1 MSDMDFSDLGKEI
14 EEKVKRFVHSQEMK
28 DLQENIRI
36 TVGNTMKEVQRSA
49 KEAAEYINQNVDI
62 RWEGSPKRRLP
73 LVKNPPGR
81 ILGGLLSFVGG
92 IASVIAWA
100 VVLTG
105 FGITFMGS
113 SIMGSVLQMFF
124 DAAFVESLALG
135 MNSFGVV
142 SFGMVAVIGTFC
154 TITAVLG
161 GTMRRRAKRF
171 KSYVK
176 KIGKKEVYSIK
187 ELAEATEKSE
197 KYVLKDLKNMTRRR
211 WFQEGHFDEQETCF
225 ILTDETY
232 QIYLDTQEK
241 IKKQKEEEER
251 QRKEAEILEQDP
263 LRKQLK
269 ITIEEGKEYIR
280 RIHLINDKIPGEDI
294 SEKLYRLEQVCR
306 KIFEYIEEKPEQLTD
321 IRKFMNYYLPTTL
334 KLVEAYYEFSIQPVR
349 GENIT
354 AAQKEIEEMLD
365 QINQAFEKMYDK
377 LFQDS
382 AMDISTDIS
391 VLSTMLAQE
400 GLLDSEF
407 K

>member
-1 MSDMDFSDLGKEI
+1 MNDMDFSDLGKEI

-28 DLQENIRI
+28 DLQENIRV

-62 RWEGSPKRRLP
+62 RWESSPKRRLP

-81 ILGGLLSFVGG
+81 ILGGLLSFIGG
-92 IASVIAWA
+92 VAAVIAWA

-105 FGITFMGS
+105 LGITFMGS

-135 MNSFGVV
+135 MNSLGVV

-161 GTMRRRAKRF
+161 SAMRRRAKRF
-171 KSYVK
+171 KIYVK
-176 KIGKKEVYSIK
+176 TIGKKEVYSIK

-197 KYVLKDLKNMTRRR
+197 KYVLKDLKNMTCRR

-241 IKKQKEEEER
+241 NRKQKEEEER

-280 RIHLINDKIPGEDI
+280 RIQLINDKIPGEDI

-306 KIFEYIEEKPEQLTD
+306 KIFEYIEDKPEQLTD

-377 LFQDS
+377 LFQNS

>member
-14 EEKVKRFVHSQEMK
+14 EEKVKKFVHSQEMK

-62 RWEGSPKRRLP
+62 RWESAPKRRLP
-73 LVKNPPGR
+73 VIKNPPGR

-92 IASVIAWA
+92 IASLIAWI

-113 SIMGSVLQMFF
+113 SIIGSILQTVFEV
-124 DAAFVESLALG
+124 DFVEALSIG
-135 MNSFGVV
+135 LNSFGVV
-142 SFGMVAVIGTFC
+142 SFGMVAVIAASC
-154 TITAVLG
+154 TITAVSG
-161 GTMRRRAKRF
+161 DIMRRRAKRF
-171 KSYVK
+171 KAYVK
-176 KIGKKEVYSIK
+176 AIGKKEVCAIK
-187 ELAEATEKSE
+187 DLALAIEKNE
-197 KYVLKDLKNMTRRR
+197 KYVLKDLKEMTRRR
-211 WFQEGHFDEQETCF
+211 WFLEGHFDEQETCF

-232 QIYLDTQEK
+232 RAYLAAQGK
-241 IKKQKEEEER
+241 RKQQKEEEER
-251 QRKEAEILEQDP
+251 QRREEELLEQDP
-263 LRKQLK
+263 VRKQLK

-280 RIHLINDKIPGEDI
+280 RIDRINDKIPGEDI
-294 SEKLYRLEQVCR
+294 TEKLYRLDQICR
-306 KIFEYIEEKPEQLTD
+306 RIFAYIEDKPEQLAD

-334 KLVEAYYEFSIQPVR
+334 KLVESYYEFSIQPVR

-354 AAQKEIEEMLD
+354 TAQKEIEEMLD

-391 VLSTMLAQE
+391 VLSTMLVQE
-400 GLLDSEF
+400 GLLDNEF